1 MLMAYRTSYEGLGIE
16 PPDLTHSLTEP
27 VSFDVYILPDQIGPR
42 KEWPP
47 ARFRSRNERLDYL
60 AGLWR
65 GSLGKAIDLGAN
77 PVVVNE
83 FKAYS
88 VKLANLLLMSEPTA
102 PGVSVTAETIEERR
116 TGAPRVLGDANGLI
130 RVCYDALIDLTRFGG
145 AILLRLGDGLMVL
158 EPRHWYPTRD
168 QGHLFVSPWLS
179 DDAPDTRPD
188 RLDVVHIGEPEGM
201 VSRRTYSLD
210 EDYIGEPV
218 GDPVV
223 FEDEGEVEIV
233 ARDPR
238 QGIWGSAKYLEIW
251 APVVEISRRYS
262 TNSRVL
268 DLFTAP
274 SPVFRQGDLD
284 ARARFG
290 VETTDTTTQA
300 NQKILEGQLG
310 IITGDTI
317 HLPDDLLDI
326 EYLQPQTEG
335 VAHALT
341 QVEAMNSALRDIAG
355 LPNLQGQTLSGEAL
369 KRLYIHFY
377 AETSQIQTT
386 LRLALETL
394 LEAAVDWPHIFDSG
408 IFDAEPVEGRGGPN
422 AVSDPVAEPPDEPEV

>member
-1 MLMAYRTSYEGLGIE
+1 MAYRTSYEGLGIE
-16 PPDLTHSLTEP
+16 APDLTTTLTDP
-27 VSFDVYILPDQIGPR
+27 VSFDVYIRPDQIGPR

-47 ARFRSRNERLDYL
+47 ARFRARNKRLDYL

-65 GSLGKAIDLGAN
+65 GSLGAAIDLGAN

-102 PGVSVTAETIEERR
+102 PGVSVTAETIEELEPN
-116 TGAPRVLGDANGLI
+116 TRVMGDENGLI
-130 RVCYDALIDLTRFGG
+130 QVCFDALIDLTRYGG
-145 AILLRLGDGLMVL
+145 CLLLRLGGGLSVV
-158 EPRHWYPTRD
+158 EPRNWYPTREM
-168 QGHLFVSPWLS
+168 GHLFVSPWLS
-179 DDAPDTRPD
+179 DEAPDIRPD
-188 RLDVVHIGEPEGM
+188 RLDVVWVAESGVTRDTYAFDGETQIGEH
-201 VSRRTYSLD
+201 LD
-210 EDYIGEPV
+210 GELL
-218 GDPVV
+218 GDGRV
-223 FEDEGEVEIV
+223 EVV

-251 APVVEISRRYS
+251 APVAEIARRYS

-284 ARARFG
+284 ARARFN
-290 VETTDTTTQA
+290 VTADDTQIQA

-335 VAHALT
+335 VAHALA
-341 QVEAMNSALRDIAG
+341 QVEAMNMALRDIAG

-394 LEAAVDWPHIFDSG
+394 LEAAIDWPHIFDSG
-408 IFDAEPVEGRGGPN
+408 LFDAEPVEGRGGPN
-422 AVSDPVAEPPDEPEV
+422 AVSDPVAEPDTDPEV